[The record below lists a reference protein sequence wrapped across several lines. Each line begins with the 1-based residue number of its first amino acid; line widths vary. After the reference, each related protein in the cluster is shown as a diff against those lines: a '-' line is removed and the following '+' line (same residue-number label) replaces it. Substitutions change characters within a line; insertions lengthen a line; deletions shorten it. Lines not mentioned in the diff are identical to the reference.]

1 VLEFGNNPQNPQR
14 RVPRQPSQRLQTLAD
29 APRRRP
35 GKPRSGLQRFLGK
48 LFQSDRPRESQRESS
63 RESLRESRLEPKT
76 EPQRPT
82 RRPVEGRPTA
92 VELPTLRTG
101 QPTSSRSGIKPFAAT
116 GDRPMSRRQIPTK
129 QNFLASLLPRSRNSG
144 TASGATHS
152 GTTHSGTTH
161 SGTTKVT
168 PLRRP
173 VEPGDGRF
181 DGRSRS
187 QQSTPLQSR
196 SQSQPLRSGQS
207 NPVNPNV
214 DLHPDLVQPHRTR
227 RSPVHRQPARP
238 VPVWV
243 QGVRLLIVGVGL
255 GAIAGTTMGL
265 LEPSLKKRPATVRT
279 AAIASNV
286 SGQALASSTV
296 VLKTSQELTE
306 LAAKL
311 GAIAQETKDLT
322 PGVFVADPVT
332 GEYASYNGS
341 NVFSAAST
349 IKVPLLIAFLQDVD
363 AGKIRLDEVMTM
375 QADDKAEGSGDL
387 QYTEVGS
394 KYQALDVATL
404 MIINSDNTATNMVIR
419 RLGGI
424 DAINQRFKQWGLQQ
438 TMLGNRLPD
447 VEGTN
452 TTSPQELTSML
463 ATVSQGG
470 LLSMNS
476 RDRLISIMRNTINDT
491 LLPQTLGDGALI
503 AHKTGD
509 IGAMLG
515 DTGIVDLPNGKRYL
529 VSVMV
534 KRPHNDERAGELIH
548 RLSAE
553 VYQRFAVSKTA
564 DKSAPATQP
573 KP

>member
-1 VLEFGNNPQNPQR
+1 VLEFGNHSQNPQR
-14 RVPRQPSQRLQTLAD
+14 RTHQPSQRPQNLAD
-29 APRRRP
+29 VPRRRP

-48 LFQSDRPRESQRESS
+48 LLQSDRPRESLRESS
-63 RESLRESRLEPKT
+63 RESRLEQRT
-76 EPQRPT
+76 EPT
-82 RRPVEGRPTA
+82 RRPVEGRPAT

-101 QPTSSRSGIKPFAAT
+101 QPTSSRPGIKPFIAT
-116 GDRPMSRRQIPTK
+116 GDRPIARRHIPTK
-129 QNFLASLLPRSRNSG
+129 QNFLASLLPRFRNSKA
-144 TASGATHS
+144 ASGAMHS
-152 GTTHSGTTH
+152 GV
-161 SGTTKVT
+161 TKVT

-173 VEPGDGRF
+173 IEPGDGRLDGRF
-181 DGRSRS
+181 DGRARS
-187 QQSTPLQSR
+187 PQSPPLQSR
-196 SQSQPLRSGQS
+196 SQPQPLRSGQS
-207 NPVNPNV
+207 NPVSPNV

-279 AAIASNV
+279 SAIASNV
-286 SGQALASSTV
+286 SGQALGSSTI
-296 VLKTSQELTE
+296 VLKTTQELTE
-306 LAAKL
+306 LTAKL

-322 PGVFVADPVT
+322 PGVFVVDPVT

-394 KYQALDVATL
+394 KYQAIDVATL

-424 DAINQRFKQWGLQQ
+424 DAVNQRFKQWNLQQ
-438 TMLGNRLPD
+438 TMLRNRLPD

-452 TTSPQELTSML
+452 ATSPQELSAML

-476 RDRLISIMRNTINDT
+476 RDRLISIMRNTINDA
-491 LLPQTLGDGALI
+491 LLPQTLGEGALI

-553 VYQRFAVSKTA
+553 AYQRFAVSKTA
-564 DKSAPATQP
+564 DKPAPATQP